1 MSPNKTRAT
10 RPAIVLFSLA
20 LAIFSRAVIAESHP
34 PTDCPLRDQP
44 YSIQTPLMDILLK
57 PEAVAI
63 VNSHMQGVLDKMPR
77 GFVSSEPPSFSAILD
92 LKGLA
97 ALAGLPEDSLP
108 AIDRELAQLPLTDA
122 DRTARCAR
130 YDFVPPS
137 LEIPKGDPAILLF
150 EKINGY
156 RDGPSVEA
164 ASKALKTM
172 AAEHGWALV
181 QTENGAVMTPELLSH
196 FDLVIWNNI
205 SGDVLTLT
213 QRQAFID
220 YIRAG
225 GGFLGIHGS
234 GGDPMYLWDWYV
246 DELIGARFIGHTKS
260 PQFQDATVNIHEN
273 RTGIGKGMPAGFS
286 MNDEWYSFA
295 PNPGDSGAAII
306 ATLDESTY
314 TPGDF
319 HGRDLRMGNH
329 PIAWAHCLGKGRSFY
344 SAIGHRPETYSD
356 PHYVEL
362 LYQAILWAAGE
373 QGDCPARVVTR

>member
-1 MSPNKTRAT
+1 
-10 RPAIVLFSLA
+10 
-20 LAIFSRAVIAESHP
+20 
-34 PTDCPLRDQP
+34 
-44 YSIQTPLMDILLK
+44 
-57 PEAVAI
+57 
-63 VNSHMQGVLDKMPR
+63 
-77 GFVSSEPPSFSAILD
+77 
-92 LKGLA
+92 
-97 ALAGLPEDSLP
+97 
-108 AIDRELAQLPLTDA
+108 
-122 DRTARCAR
+122 
-130 YDFVPPS
+130 
-137 LEIPKGDPAILLF
+137 
-150 EKINGY
+150 
-156 RDGPSVEA
+156 
-164 ASKALKTM
+164 
-172 AAEHGWALV
+172 
-181 QTENGAVMTPELLSH
+181 
-196 FDLVIWNNI
+196 
-205 SGDVLTLT
+205 
-213 QRQAFID
+213 
-220 YIRAG
+220 
-225 GGFLGIHGS
+225 
-234 GGDPMYLWDWYV
+234 MYLWDWYV

-329 PIAWAHCLGKGRSFY
+329 PITWAHCLGKGRSFY